1 MNLKKAAS
9 AVLISVCGLT
19 GANHAAASGFALVEE
34 SASGLGNAFAGG
46 AASAEDASTLFFNP
60 AGMTRLSGR
69 QMSLV
74 LHAIKP
80 SVEFSN
86 TASTAAPGR
95 SLGNSGGDAGHWA
108 AVPNFYYVAELSPR
122 LRAGL
127 GISSPF
133 GLKTDYDSNW
143 MGRFQAIK
151 SELQTVNINP
161 SLAYKI
167 NDKLSVG
174 AGLDAQYIKAELTN
188 AVYLGLAPQGFA
200 QVKGD
205 DWSVGYNLGVL
216 YEMNPATR
224 FGLVYRSDVRHKL
237 KGDVTFSGPFTF
249 APNGPISA
257 QITLPETVSLSGF
270 HQLNPQWAVMGDVTW
285 TRWSRFKEL
294 RIVRGT
300 GALVGLT
307 TENWNDTMRYS
318 VGANYQATDKL
329 KLRSGIAYDQSP
341 VSDQYRTA
349 RIPDANRVW
358 LTFGASYK
366 LSQADSLDAGYAH
379 IFVDNASINM
389 RSSAGQLV
397 GTYSNS
403 VDILSVQYNHRF

>member
-1 MNLKKAAS
+1 MTIKKIVIAA
-9 AVLISVCGLT
+9 LISGFGLT
-19 GANHAAASGFALVEE
+19 TANLAAASGFALIEE

-60 AGMTRLSGR
+60 AGMTRLSGQ

-80 SVEFSN
+80 SIEFSN
-86 TASTAAPGR
+86 TASTSAPGR
-95 SLGNSGGDAGHWA
+95 SLGNTGGDAGYWA
-108 AVPNFYYVAELSPR
+108 AVPNFYYVAELSPQ
-122 LRAGL
+122 LRAGV

-133 GLKTDYDSNW
+133 GLKTEYDPGW

-167 NDKLSVG
+167 NDKLSLG

-188 AVYLGLAPQGFA
+188 AVNLGVAEGLA

-216 YEMNPATR
+216 YELDPATR
-224 FGLVYRSDVRHKL
+224 FGLAYRSDVRHKL
-237 KGDVTFSGPFTF
+237 EGDVTFSGGVP
-249 APNGPISA
+249 APNGTISA
-257 QITLPETVSLSGF
+257 EITLPETVSLSGF
-270 HQLNPQWAVMGDVTW
+270 RQINPQWAVMCDVTW

-294 RIVRGT
+294 SIVRDNGQ
-300 GALVGLT
+300 LVAPT
-307 TENWNDTMRYS
+307 TPENWDDTLRYS

-329 KLRSGIAYDQSP
+329 KLRGGIAYDQSP
-341 VSDQYRTA
+341 VSDSYRTA
-349 RIPDANRVW
+349 RIPDANRTW
-358 LTFGASYK
+358 LSVGASYK
-366 LSQADSLDAGYAH
+366 LSSAASVDAGYTH
-379 IFVDNASINM
+379 IFVNSSSINM
-389 RSSAGQLV
+389 GNASTGKLV
-397 GTYSNS
+397 GTYDNS